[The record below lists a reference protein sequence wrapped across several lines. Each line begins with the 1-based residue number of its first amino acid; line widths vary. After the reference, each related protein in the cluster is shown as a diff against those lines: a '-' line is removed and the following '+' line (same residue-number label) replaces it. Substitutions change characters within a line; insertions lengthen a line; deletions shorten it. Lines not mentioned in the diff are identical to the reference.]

1 MAYFKIND
9 VDFSQYVTK
18 LKVGTKHKY
27 KGKENSNGDLRVE
40 KKSTKYVIE
49 VGIIPLSDTATKSL
63 LTEVNKFKVDVSFLN
78 PGTNTLTTVT
88 CYIPEHAQDYYTV
101 RAGNTMLNAY
111 SLTFTQL

>member
-1 MAYFKIND
+1 MAYLKINN
-9 VDFSQYVTK
+9 VDFSPYVNK

-27 KGKENSNGDLRVE
+27 KGRENSNGDLRVE
-40 KKSTKYVIE
+40 KRSTKYIIE
-49 VGIIPLSDTATKSL
+49 AGIIPLSDTANKRL
-63 LTEVNKFKVDVSFLN
+63 LDEVNKFKVNVTFLN
-78 PGTNTLTTVT
+78 PATNSLQTVQ